1 MNANAFL
8 LDLWNDLRAKRMLPV
23 AVVLLAA
30 LVAVPIVL
38 SKPSEEPPPAPPASA
53 SQAPD
58 EAKQSALAALT
69 VADDEPGEGST
80 LDVFDP
86 SDPFKPPQAVIANS
100 EQEGG
105 ATQPGASP
113 EGSTGAES
121 GAGAETGGETGG
133 ETGAGTTGGG
143 GGTTTGGGGG
153 GGKTVEYR
161 YVADVTF
168 TANGLRR
175 KIKRLERLDILPSQD
190 DPLLIFLGATPN
202 GGNAVFLVDS
212 TLTAAGEGKCKP
224 SRSDCAFL
232 YLGAGSE
239 HEFTND
245 EGDSYTLKVDQIRR
259 VRADAASAAGSS
271 GADAEGAATAKRAGP
286 AATGGER
293 VVRRFVPP
301 LLADLVTVSNGASEL
316 SDDGH

>member
-58 EAKQSALAALT
+58 QAKQSALAALT

-100 EQEGG
+100 EQEGDT
-105 ATQPGASP
+105 TQSVASP
-113 EGSTGAES
+113 KGSTGAET
-121 GAGAETGGETGG
+121 GAGGETGG
-133 ETGAGTTGGG
+133 ETGGGTTGGG
-143 GGTTTGGGGG
+143 EGGGGTTGGGEGS
-153 GGKTVEYR
+153 GKTVEYR

-175 KIKRLERLDILPSQD
+175 RIKGLERLDILPSQD

-259 VRADAASAAGSS
+259 VRADAASAAASN
-271 GADAEGAATAKRAGP
+271 GADAEGAATAKRAGS